1 MLEQINVLREK
12 LETQI
17 LENKSYDEILI
28 TSKEIDKLLVKYYNS
43 ISTAN
48 LMA

>member
-28 TSKEIDKLLVKYYNS
+28 TSQEIDHLLVEYYNS

-48 LMA
+48 LIS

>member
-17 LENKSYDEILI
+17 LENKTYKEILI
-28 TSKEIDKLLVKYYNS
+28 TSQEIDKLLVEYYS
-43 ISTAN
+43 GISATNIIA
-48 LMA
+48 

>member
-28 TSKEIDKLLVKYYNS
+28 TSKEIDKLLVEYYSS
-43 ISTAN
+43 ISVTN
-48 LMA
+48 LIA

>member
-12 LETQI
+12 LEKQI

-28 TSKEIDKLLVKYYNS
+28 TSKEIDKLLVEYYDS

-48 LMA
+48 LIA

>member
-17 LENKSYDEILI
+17 LEKESYEEILI
-28 TSKEIDKLLVKYYNS
+28 TSKEIDKLLVEYYNS

-48 LMA
+48 LIA

>member
-17 LENKSYDEILI
+17 LENKSYDDILI
-28 TSKEIDKLLVKYYNS
+28 TSKEIDKLLVEYYNS

-48 LMA
+48 LIA

>member
-28 TSKEIDKLLVKYYNS
+28 TSKEIDKLLVEYYNS

-48 LMA
+48 LIA

>member
-17 LENKSYDEILI
+17 LENKSYEEILI
-28 TSKEIDKLLVKYYNS
+28 TSKEIDKLLVDYYNS
-43 ISTAN
+43 ISSSN
-48 LMA
+48 LIA

>member
-1 MLEQINVLREK
+1 MLEQINVLRDK

-28 TSKEIDKLLVKYYNS
+28 TSKEIDKLLVEYYNS
-43 ISTAN
+43 ISVAN
-48 LMA
+48 LIA

>member
-17 LENKSYDEILI
+17 LENEAYEEILI
-28 TSKEIDKLLVKYYNS
+28 TSKEIDKLLVEYYNS
-43 ISTAN
+43 ISITN
-48 LMA
+48 LIA

>member
-17 LENKSYDEILI
+17 LENKSYDEILM
-28 TSKEIDKLLVKYYNS
+28 TSKEIDKLLVEYYNR
-43 ISTAN
+43 ISATN
-48 LMA
+48 LIA

>member
-28 TSKEIDKLLVKYYNS
+28 TSKEIDKLLVEYYNS
-43 ISTAN
+43 ISTTN
-48 LMA
+48 LIA

>member
-17 LENKSYDEILI
+17 LDNESYEEILT

-43 ISTAN
+43 VSASN
-48 LMA
+48 LIA

>member
-1 MLEQINVLREK
+1 MLEQINMLREK

-28 TSKEIDKLLVKYYNS
+28 TSKEIDKLLVEYYNS
-43 ISTAN
+43 ISTSN
-48 LMA
+48 LIA